1 MGSILK
7 ILVDWSCEVYCDFE
21 LKGNAEPQSLFKL
34 KLRKGTYMLDFK
46 NNGELL
52 LSLEYVMQSNE
63 QEDLLKVPLKNI
75 VEKKHREEVAKQIEK
90 LNVSLEFHDKKS
102 WIKNIENGEE
112 IEIKHELE
120 RSHHYSTGFDECG
133 LLLAYIGEQ
142 LEDGSMEKGSLFGCI
157 NKHGEVQIPFIYDW
171 ISRFSNNQTTVARL
185 KGQIVFIN
193 KYGEIA
199 FENVYSY
206 VDRFIGN
213 LCIVGKEGKKG
224 VINEYGECIIP
235 ISFDDIEYDYIGD
248 IQGYIVTQNGK
259 KGVYG
264 YDGIIKIP
272 AIYDE
277 LERCREG
284 GMVLA
289 TKDSKQCVF
298 KDTGEIIIP
307 MRYDSIKYDAWD
319 LQGFIL
325 SNQGKMGFY
334 DLKGSEIIPIQYD
347 DIQKICRGHLLVT
360 KDNKQGVYAENGKCI
375 IEIKYDKCENTFC
388 QTAYDYYIVTL
399 NDKMGLLDDNGN
411 SILAVEYE
419 RIKNLEGYLKLI
431 YYKGR
436 WHIYDVRQKMF
447 RNNSQFHDYSEGW
460 GRQIITE
467 LNIHQKHTTIYGLYD
482 YDKGYLFLRTSDII
496 QKASN
501 GRCYTVSK
509 NGKKGLINDK
519 GEWIYD
525 TIYDDIDVR
534 EEVIVAKLKGN
545 IVIYDYEGNV
555 LHDKKYQ
562 IVPEVTNGLGWGD
575 RGIHIKGWDVLFIAE
590 PSIVQ
595 RNGKWGCINKDLWH
609 INKKREIPL
618 IKEYIP
624 CIYDKIAYT
633 DEEIV
638 STANLDKDYYIR
650 YFVKKENNGNLHY
663 YEYQLQNDVAVIK
676 KDWVEPS
683 EDLLYLFFDTETTGL
698 PRNYDVV
705 SSDTNNWPRLVQLSW
720 LLTTSKGKI
729 LSKGNYIVKPQGFVI
744 PKVSS
749 DIHGIS
755 TQYAI
760 SHGTELQ
767 VVLKNFIADFV
778 RASKIIGH
786 NIDYDKKIIG
796 AEMHR
801 MGTTDIMD
809 SKETICTMK
818 SSVDLCKLQGSCG
831 FKYPT
836 LQELYKKLFN
846 KDFDNAHDAES
857 DILATMKCYFEL
869 LKRRIV

>member
-7 ILVDWSCEVYCDFE
+7 ILVDCSCEVYCDFDY
-21 LKGNAEPQSLFKL
+21 KGNAEPQSLFKL
-34 KLRKGTYMLDFK
+34 ELRKGTYMLSFK
-46 NNGELL
+46 SNGNLL
-52 LSLEYVMQSNE
+52 YSQEFVMPSNE
-63 QEDLLKVPLKNI
+63 QEELLKVSLKHI
-75 VEKKHREEVAKQIEK
+75 VEEKHREEVTKQIEK
-90 LNVSLEFHDKKS
+90 LNVSLEFHDRKL

-120 RSHHYSTGFDECG
+120 LSHHYTTRFDACG

-142 LEDGSMEKGSLFGCI
+142 HEDGGMEKGSLFGCI
-157 NKHGEVQIPFIYDW
+157 NKLGEVQIPFIYDW
-171 ISRFSNNQTTVARL
+171 ISRFSNNQTTVACL

-193 KYGEIA
+193 KFGEIA
-199 FENVYSY
+199 FENLYSS
-206 VDRFIGN
+206 VDRFHGN
-213 LCIVGKEGKKG
+213 LCIIGKDEKMG
-224 VINEYGECIIP
+224 VINEFGECLIP
-235 ISFDDIEYDYIGD
+235 ISFDDIKYIYQGD

-264 YDGIIKIP
+264 YDGTIRIP

-277 LERCREG
+277 LERCGEG
-284 GMVLA
+284 MILA

-307 MRYDSIKYDAWD
+307 MRYDSIKYDKWD
-319 LQGFIL
+319 LHGFIL
-325 SNQGKMGFY
+325 SNHGKTGYY
-334 DLKGSEIIPIQYD
+334 DLKGSEIISIQYD
-347 DIQKICRGHLLVT
+347 DIQKICREHLLVT

-399 NDKMGLLDDNGN
+399 NDKMGLIDDNGN

-419 RIKNLEGYLKLI
+419 RIKDLEGYLKLI

-482 YDKGYLFLRTSDII
+482 YDKGYLFLRTGDII

-509 NGKKGLINDK
+509 NGKKGLIDNK
-519 GEWIYD
+519 GKWIYD

-534 EEVIVAKLKGN
+534 EEVIVAKLNGN
-545 IVIYDYEGNV
+545 IVIYDYKGNV
-555 LHDKKYQ
+555 LHDEGYQ
-562 IVPEVTNGLGWGD
+562 IIPEVAYGLGWGY
-575 RGIHIKGWDVLFIAE
+575 RGVHIEGWDVLFNAE
-590 PSIVQ
+590 PIIVQ
-595 RNGKWGCINKDLWH
+595 RNGKWGCINIDLWL

-624 CIYDKIAYT
+624 CVYDKIAYT
-633 DEEIV
+633 NKEIV
-638 STANLDKDYYIR
+638 SAANLGKEDSIC
-650 YFVKKENNGNLHY
+650 YFVKKEYNGNLHY

-683 EDLLYLFFDTETTGL
+683 EDLLFLFFDTETTGL
-698 PRNYDVV
+698 PRNYDAA

-720 LLTTSKGKI
+720 ILTTSKGQI
-729 LSKGNYIVKPQGFVI
+729 LNKGNYIVKPKGFVI
-744 PKVSS
+744 PKTSS

-755 TQYAI
+755 TEYAI
-760 SHGTELQ
+760 SHGAELRA
-767 VVLKNFIADFV
+767 VIEKFIADFV
-778 RASKIIGH
+778 RANKIVGH

-796 AEMHR
+796 AEMYR
-801 MGTTDIMD
+801 IGITDIMD
-809 SKETICTMK
+809 SKEAVCTMK
-818 SSVDLCKLQGSCG
+818 SSVDFCKLPGG
-831 FKYPT
+831 YGYKYPT

-846 KDFDNAHDAES
+846 KNFDNGHDAKS
-857 DILATMKCYFEL
+857 DTMATMKCYFEL
-869 LKRRIV
+869 LKQRIV

>member
-1 MGSILK
+1 MDSILK
-7 ILVDWSCEVYCDFE
+7 ILVDWSCEVYCDFDY
-21 LKGNAEPQSLFKL
+21 KGNAEPQSLFRL
-34 KLRKGTYMLDFK
+34 ELRKGTYMLGFK
-46 NNGELL
+46 SNGDLL
-52 LSLEYVMQSNE
+52 YSLEYVMPSNE

-307 MRYDSIKYDAWD
+307 MRYDSIKYDYWD
-319 LQGFIL
+319 LHGFIL
-325 SNQGKMGFY
+325 SSHGKMGFY
-334 DLKGSEIIPIQYD
+334 DSNGLEIIPIQYD
-347 DIQKICRGHLLVT
+347 EIQKICRGHLLVT

-419 RIKNLEGYLKLI
+419 RIKDLEGYLKLV

-562 IVPEVTNGLGWGD
+562 IVPEVTNGLAWGD
-575 RGIHIKGWDVLFIAE
+575 RFIHIKGWDVLFNAE
-590 PSIVQ
+590 PRIVQ
-595 RNGKWGCINKDLWH
+595 HNGKWGCINKDLWH
-609 INKKREIPL
+609 VNKKREIPL

-624 CIYDKIAYT
+624 CIYDKIAYSNK
-633 DEEIV
+633 EIV
-638 STANLDKDYYIR
+638 SAANLDKDDYIC
-650 YFVKKENNGNLHY
+650 YFVKKENNRNLHY
-663 YEYQLQNDVAVIK
+663 YEYQLPNEVAVIK
-676 KDWVEPS
+676 KDWIEPCD
-683 EDLLYLFFDTETTGL
+683 DLLCLFFDTETTGL
-698 PRNYDVV
+698 PRNYDAA
-705 SSDTNNWPRLVQLSW
+705 SSDTSNWPRLVQLSW
-720 LLTTSKGKI
+720 LLTTSNGKI
-729 LSKGNYIVKPQGFVI
+729 LNKGNYIVKPKGFVI
-744 PKVSS
+744 PKTSS

-755 TQYAI
+755 TEYAI
-760 SHGTELQ
+760 SHGTELRI
-767 VVLKNFIADFV
+767 VLEKFVADFI
-778 RASKIIGH
+778 RANKIVGH
-786 NIDYDKKIIG
+786 NVDYDKKIIG
-796 AEMHR
+796 AEMYR
-801 MGTTDIMD
+801 IGTADIMD
-809 SKETICTMK
+809 SKEAICTMK
-818 SSVDLCKLQGSCG
+818 SSVDFCKLSRAYGD
-831 FKYPT
+831 KYPT

-846 KDFDNAHDAES
+846 KDFDSAHDAAS
-857 DILATMKCYFEL
+857 DVLATMKCYFEL